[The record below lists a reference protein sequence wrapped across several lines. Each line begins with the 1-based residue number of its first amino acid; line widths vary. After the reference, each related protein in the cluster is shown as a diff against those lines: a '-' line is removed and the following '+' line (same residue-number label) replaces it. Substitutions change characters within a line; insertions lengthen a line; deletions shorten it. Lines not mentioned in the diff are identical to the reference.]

1 MKKKILFLLCTGML
15 AGYTMKAQTNTGA
28 VNPKITAVYGTHVN
42 TLMSQDPQRL
52 TLLNQL
58 LTDRIQIMELDQATA
73 MDKFP
78 ALSNQPVFNK
88 YVPGLTVDAVYNPA
102 TFNPLK
108 YNLSFF
114 NYGDV
119 GYWIDGTNKVLMI
132 RGMKNFINP

>member
-1 MKKKILFLLCTGML
+1 MKKKILFLLCAGLVT
-15 AGYTMKAQTNTGA
+15 GYTLEAQTNTGA
-28 VNPKITAVYGTHVN
+28 VNPKITAVYGSHLN
-42 TLMSQDPQRL
+42 TITSQDPQRL
-52 TLLNQL
+52 GLLNQL
-58 LTDRIQIMELDQATA
+58 LNERIQIMELDQATA

-88 YVPGLTVDAVYNPA
+88 YVPGLTVDAVYNAA

-108 YNLSFF
+108 YNLAFF

-132 RGMKNFINP
+132 KGMKNFTNP